1 MWVRFPPGT
10 QLQLTQSTA
19 TAVKKKFL
27 YSAVALL
34 LVLCA
39 IELISFTFFSVF
51 RDRFGLRKP
60 HKYTIEQADLPR
72 LKQIYDF
79 SLGWKKPFPTPF
91 GERPRSREYDRP
103 LMAAFGDSFTYCDQ
117 VGDAETWEE
126 QLAGLLSADIYNFG
140 VVAHGTD
147 QAYLR
152 FREESQKVRAP
163 VMALCLITENI
174 NRIVNRY
181 RPFYSVRTGYTLT
194 KPRFILRGQTRELI
208 ENPVRNENEIEKLLD
223 PKFVESLGENDWWF
237 RRGDE
242 MPTLSFPYTAILLD
256 QRFWLEMFQRRAGN
270 QIDDLTPRPRSNLWA
285 YPPARDLMFS
295 ILDSF
300 MEEAKASGK
309 AAFINVLPSQV
320 EVLSQMQ
327 GKNPKKIAVVSA
339 YCQSR
344 GYPCFNGAAALA
356 KHARTK
362 AELDTFFNGHFTP
375 LGNKLVAEELRA
387 FLIDQKMID
396 QPVNK

>member
-1 MWVRFPPGT
+1 MNAGLKT
-10 QLQLTQSTA
+10 KL
-19 TAVKKKFL
+19 L
-27 YSAVALL
+27 YYAVALV

-39 IELISFTFFSVF
+39 IELISFIFFSVF

-60 HKYTIEQADLPR
+60 HKYTVAQADIPK
-72 LKQIYDF
+72 LKQLYDF
-79 SLGWKKPFPTPF
+79 SLGWKKRFPTPF
-91 GERPRSREYDRP
+91 GERLRGKEYGRP

-126 QLAGLLSADIYNFG
+126 QLAGMLSGDIYNFG

-152 FREESQKVRAP
+152 FREESQRVGAP
-163 VMALCLITENI
+163 IMALCLITENI

-223 PKFVESLGENDWWF
+223 PKFVESVGENDFWF
-237 RRGDE
+237 RRSDDLPALG
-242 MPTLSFPYTAILLD
+242 FPYTGILFNK
-256 QRFWLEMFQRRAGN
+256 RFWLEIFHRRGGG
-270 QIDDLTPRPRSNLWA
+270 QIDDVTPRPRANLWA

-300 MEEAKASGK
+300 MEESK
-309 AAFINVLPSQV
+309 AAGKKSFINVLPSRV
-320 EVLSQMQ
+320 EVLSQME
-327 GKNPKKIAVVSA
+327 GKNPKNSQLFAPIANPVVTPASTARRHWPSA
-339 YCQSR
+339 PITRPS
-344 GYPCFNGAAALA
+344 
-356 KHARTK
+356 
-362 AELDTFFNGHFTP
+362 
-375 LGNKLVAEELRA
+375 
-387 FLIDQKMID
+387 
-396 QPVNK
+396 

>member
-1 MWVRFPPGT
+1 
-10 QLQLTQSTA
+10 
-19 TAVKKKFL
+19 VKKKL
-27 YSAVALL
+27 LHHAVALL
-34 LVLCA
+34 LVLCV
-39 IELISFTFFSVF
+39 IELMSFIFFSVF

-60 HKYTIEQADLPR
+60 HNYTIAQVDIPK
-72 LKQIYDF
+72 LKQLYDF
-79 SLGWKKPFPTPF
+79 SLGWKKRFSTPF
-91 GERPRSREYDRP
+91 GERPRRMEYGRP

-117 VGDAETWEE
+117 VGDTETWEE
-126 QLAGLLSADIYNFG
+126 QLAGMVSGDIYNFG

-152 FREESQKVRAP
+152 FREELQKVGTP
-163 VMALCLITENI
+163 IMALCLITENI

-194 KPRFILRGQTRELI
+194 KPRFILRGETRELI

-223 PKFVESLGENDWWF
+223 PKFVESVGENDWWF
-237 RRGDE
+237 RHDDLPPLR
-242 MPTLSFPYTAILLD
+242 FPYTAILFDHRL
-256 QRFWLEMFQRRAGN
+256 WLQIFHRRGRD
-270 QIDDLTPRPRSNLWA
+270 QIDDVTPRPRSNLWA
-285 YPPARDLMFS
+285 SPPARKLMFS

-300 MEEAKASGK
+300 MEESK
-309 AAFINVLPSQV
+309 AAGRASFINVLPSRV

-327 GKNPKKIAVVSA
+327 GRNPKKIAVVCA

-362 AELDTFFNGHFTP
+362 TELDKFFNGHFTP
-375 LGNKLVAEELRA
+375 LGNKIIASELYA
-387 FLIDQKMID
+387 FLIDQKLID